1 MTASSPSPPIL
12 ELRNV
17 TVGYSRSVVLE
28 RIDLQLPWRAF
39 TALLGANGSGKTT
52 LLKTL
57 AGILPPL
64 SGTITR
70 QRPQGGEPLLGY
82 VPQRENLD
90 PNFLFNSFEVA
101 LMGACGRVPP
111 GRFYPASEKRWTLQ
125 CLEKTGAGS
134 LAQERFSELSGG
146 QKQRVLIAR
155 SLVTRADLL
164 LLDEPTT
171 GLDLAAAQSVLE
183 LLSDLHRTE
192 DLTILMVSH
201 DLQALRRHAQDAIWV
216 HEGRVLQGR
225 AEELLRHERVEELLH
240 LQLP

>member
-1 MTASSPSPPIL
+1 MTTESAVPPIV
-12 ELRNV
+12 ELRDV
-17 TVGYSRSVVLE
+17 AVGYGRSVVLE
-28 RIDLQLPWRAF
+28 QINLQLPWGAF

-64 SGTITR
+64 HGSIAR
-70 QRPQGGEPLLGY
+70 RRPQGGRPLLGY

-101 LMGACGRVPP
+101 VMGACGRVRP
-111 GRFYPASEKRWTLQ
+111 GRFYPASERSWTLQ
-125 CLEKTGAGS
+125 CLERTGAGD
-134 LAQERFSELSGG
+134 LARERFSELSGG

-155 SLVTRADLL
+155 ALVTRADLL

-183 LLSDLHRTE
+183 LLSALHRTE

-201 DLQALRRHAQDAIWV
+201 DLQALRRHAQDVFWV
-216 HEGRVLQGR
+216 HEGSVLQGR